1 MNFANTKT
9 IELMENEVVYFDS
22 SSLLSKGFLPLME
35 KNARQLMNSGNCIT
49 VHVSVRREL
58 ERLWEEQ
65 GEENVRLCLEYLR
78 VLSKAEVIRLV
89 GNPLEPGSQFQQY
102 LELIIKT
109 CGVRRLNIV
118 TNNDDFISD
127 IFMENKLIS
136 FAGNTVSV
144 YSLNDDGMLELKR
157 SEITLDPEEDTN
169 APETDP
175 YIRFLVES
183 TVENQ
188 KDEALP
194 DIMKKLFDI

>member
-49 VHVSVRREL
+49 VHVSVKREL

-109 CGVRRLNIV
+109 RGVRRLNIV

>member
-1 MNFANTKT
+1 MNFANTNT
-9 IELMENEVVYFDS
+9 IELTENEVVYFDS

-49 VHVSVRREL
+49 VHVSVKREL

-78 VLSKAEVIRLV
+78 VLSNAEVIRLV

-109 CGVRRLNIV
+109 RGVRRLNIV